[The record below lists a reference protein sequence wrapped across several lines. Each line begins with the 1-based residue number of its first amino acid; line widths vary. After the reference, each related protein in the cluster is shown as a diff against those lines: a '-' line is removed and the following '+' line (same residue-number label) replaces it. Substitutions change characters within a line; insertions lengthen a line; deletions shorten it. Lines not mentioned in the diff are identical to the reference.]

1 MATQSERAAR
11 HGIQTIIDT
20 KKEVIAKYGDWTAH
34 NICLQDEVYT
44 IAPRIVGDEV
54 KLRRIVQCV
63 FDLAGGSVEGLRILD
78 LACLEGLYAIEF
90 ARHKANCLGIE
101 GREAN
106 IEKARFAR
114 QVLRLD
120 NLDFVQDDVRNLSA
134 EKYGRFDVVLCLGF
148 LYHLDAPDVFPFIER
163 LSEVCRRI
171 CIVDTRIALSPT
183 AQYTLSGQDVFRDEG
198 RRARCGGSSETKRI
212 EAMGLARQQR
222 ELLAE
227 SCGALQRPLARR
239 LHDRVRV
246 HVPAEPQK
254 PADRIT
260 VVAIKGEKCRLLG
273 TPLMAGRPGEDVPE
287 RPHRE
292 NSVAVDSLRK
302 ISTVLPRS
310 LREVGK
316 TLVGRNNKLT

>member
-1 MATQSERAAR
+1 MDT
-11 HGIQTIIDT
+11 QTIIAA
-20 KKEVIAKYGDWTAH
+20 KNGIVAKYGDWTAH
-34 NICLQDEVYT
+34 NICLRDDVYT

-54 KLRRIVQCV
+54 KLRRIVQSV

-90 ARHKANCLGIE
+90 ARHHATCLGIE

-106 IEKARFAR
+106 IEKARFTK

-134 EKYGRFDVVLCLGF
+134 DKYGCFDVVLCLGL

-171 CIVDTRIALSPT
+171 CIVDTRITLAPT
-183 AQYTLSGQDVFRDEG
+183 TRYVYHDRIYPGMRGDEHG
-198 RRARCGGSSETKRI
+198 PNDSIETKTSKLWASLDNNENFWLSR
-212 EAMGLARQQR
+212 ASLYNALAHVGFTSVY
-222 ELLAE
+222 E
-227 SCGALQRPLARR
+227 CN
-239 LHDRVRV
+239 
-246 HVPAEPQK
+246 VPAEPDK

-260 VVAIKGEKCRLLG
+260 VVALKGKPHQLLN
-273 TPLMAGRPGEDVPE
+273 TPLMAGRPEADMPE

-292 NSVAVDSLRK
+292 HSVAVDSLRK
-302 ISTVLPRS
+302 ISTILPRRV
-310 LREVGK
+310 REVGK
-316 TLVGRNNKLT
+316 TLVGRSNKLT

>member
-1 MATQSERAAR
+1 MDS
-11 HGIQTIIDT
+11 QTIIDT
-20 KKEVIAKYGDWTAH
+20 KNDVITKYGNWTAH
-34 NICLQDEVYT
+34 NICLQDDVYT

-90 ARHKANCLGIE
+90 ARHKASCLGIE

-106 IEKARFAR
+106 IEKARFAK

-120 NLDFVQDDVRNLSA
+120 NLDFVQDDVRNLSM
-134 EKYGRFDVVLCLGF
+134 EKYGSFDVVLCLGF
-148 LYHLDAPDVFPFIER
+148 LYHLDAPDVFQFIER
-163 LSEVCRRI
+163 LSEVCRKI

-183 AQYTLSGQDVFRDEG
+183 AQYTYQDKIYSGMKGDEHG
-198 RRARCGGSSETKRI
+198 EADSIETKKSKLWASLDNNENFWLSRPT
-212 EAMGLARQQR
+212 LYN
-222 ELLAE
+222 
-227 SCGALQRPLARR
+227 ALSHAGFTT
-239 LHDRVRV
+239 VYEC

-260 VVAIKGEKCRLLG
+260 FVAIKGEKCRLLS
-273 TPLMAGRPGEDVPE
+273 TPLMAARPGEDVPE
-287 RPHRE
+287 RPRRE

-302 ISTVLPRS
+302 ISTILPRRV
-310 LREVGK
+310 REVGK
-316 TLVGRNNKLT
+316 TLVGRHNKLT